1 MEKAREKVLKEQRT
15 GVGEVERRLALDEA
29 LQLAMK
35 NNLDIDIEKT
45 NLANA
50 DSSLKAAKG
59 VFDGVVLWTPGFE
72 TRNTPTP
79 NTLFAA
85 NGKLT
90 EHYTNMNFG
99 YRQRTPWQGVQLGVA
114 WDNQRQTTNNP
125 FNALNPNYTSRLTFS
140 LSAPLWRYAN
150 ADLDR
155 TLVKVRK
162 RQVEQSKADF
172 EARVINTITAAQ
184 NAYWDLA
191 AAIEDAVVAADGVRL
206 AQEQH
211 DRNKRQV
218 ATGTLAPVE
227 IAGSEA
233 ELQRRIDNYVSAI
246 GLITIAENQLKT
258 VMTPSRND
266 VMWDERI
273 VPVDRDLK
281 QPVTDSLKDA
291 MTMALKKRPEIRSL
305 QSRMEQN
312 DDQKKLAMSATKPQ
326 VNLVAGYSNTGLA
339 GTQLQ
344 NSGGGFASAFVPLFG
359 RVNELSDIAGLP
371 PLPPPNFGG
380 GGVPPSFIGGPGQ
393 AISNMFSG
401 NYQSIAAGLQIEWNP
416 RNRTAEATVEQAV
429 LAERRLK
436 LSMSQL
442 EQGITA
448 EVRGSL
454 QALETAKQRI
464 EAARASERAAQ
475 EKLESEIRLFQTGES
490 TNFLVLTR
498 QNELIDSRRRTV
510 GSALLLN
517 KAVARLE
524 QALGA
529 TLETHKIQLQP

>member
-15 GVGEVERRLALDEA
+15 GVGEVERKLSLDES
-29 LQLAMK
+29 LQLAMR

-45 NLANA
+45 NLASA

-59 VFDGVVLWTPGFE
+59 VFDGVVLWNPGFE

-140 LSAPLWRYAN
+140 LSAPLWRYAK

-258 VMTPSRND
+258 ALTPNRSD
-266 VMWDERI
+266 ALWDERI

-359 RVNELSDIAGLP
+359 RVNELSEIAGLP

-380 GGVPPSFIGGPGQ
+380 GGVPPTFIGGPGQ

-401 NYQSIAAGLQIEWNP
+401 SYQSIAAGLQIEWNP

-429 LAERRLK
+429 LSERRLK